1 MNRPMRGFAAVVFIS
16 ALFTTA
22 TVRADPSPVAL
33 PVKQHSGPPIIEYY
47 GDSTVWGYASGT
59 DGARVANPAPAVFA
73 RALPARLQYS
83 VRNEGVSGSTACSLL
98 AGTDGVHQPW
108 RNQMRQSKATYVIL
122 NHAINDQWKHSLEEY
137 RNCLW
142 SLARIARQSGKHVI
156 FETPNP
162 TRDSGSG
169 GLDTYV
175 STMRAVALLEQVPVI
190 DQYRYLT
197 DYLQGRKLEELCPDG
212 LHPSEAVYR
221 MKGEYAAQTFVGI
234 VSGK

>member
-1 MNRPMRGFAAVVFIS
+1 MNRLMRGFFAVVFICP
-16 ALFTTA
+16 LFSTA
-22 TVRADPSPVAL
+22 TVGADRSSGAL

-59 DGARVANPAPAVFA
+59 DGTRVANPAPAVFA
-73 RALPARLQYS
+73 NALPARLQYS

-108 RNQMRQSKATYVIL
+108 RQQMRQSKATYIIL
-122 NHAINDQWKHSLEEY
+122 NHAINDQWKSSLDEY

-162 TRDSGSG
+162 TRDSGNG

-175 STMRAVALLEQVPVI
+175 STMKAVALLEQVPVI

-197 DYLQGRKLEELCPDG
+197 DYLQGKSLKELCPDG
-212 LHPSEAVYR
+212 LHPSEDVYR
-221 MKGEYAAQTFVGI
+221 MKGEYAARIFADI

>member
-1 MNRPMRGFAAVVFIS
+1 MIRLSRAFAVVAFVGASLATAAVV
-16 ALFTTA
+16 
-22 TVRADPSPVAL
+22 ADRSPVAL
-33 PVKQHSGPPIIEYY
+33 PVKQRSGPPIIEYY
-47 GDSTVWGYASGT
+47 GDSTVWGYASGG

-73 RALPARLQYS
+73 TALPSRLQYS
-83 VRNEGVSGSTACSLL
+83 VKNEGVSGSTACSLL

-108 RNQMRQSKATYVIL
+108 RSQMKQSKATYVIL
-122 NHAINDQWKHSLEEY
+122 NHAINDQWKSSLEEY
-137 RNCLW
+137 RNCLL
-142 SLARIARQSGKHVI
+142 SLARIAKDSGKHVI

-175 STMRAVALLEQVPVI
+175 STMRAVALLEQVPLI

-221 MKGEYAAQTFVGI
+221 MKGEYAARRFVDI

>member
-1 MNRPMRGFAAVVFIS
+1 MIRFTRAFAVIVFIGASLATVAVVAGQNPNALPMR
-16 ALFTTA
+16 
-22 TVRADPSPVAL
+22 
-33 PVKQHSGPPIIEYY
+33 QHSGPPVIEYY

-73 RALPARLQYS
+73 TALPARLQYA
-83 VRNEGVSGSTACSLL
+83 VKNEGVNGSTACSLL
-98 AGTDGVHQPW
+98 MGTDGVHQPW
-108 RNQMRQSKATYVIL
+108 RIQMAQSKATYVIL
-122 NHAINDQWKHSLEEY
+122 NHAINDQWKHSVEEY

-142 SLARIARQSGKHVI
+142 SLARITRQSGKHVI

-162 TRDSGSG
+162 TRDSGND

-175 STMRAVALLEQVPVI
+175 STMRAVALREQVPVI

-221 MKGEYAAQTFVGI
+221 MKGEYAARAFADI

>member
-1 MNRPMRGFAAVVFIS
+1 MIRRGYALAAAFLLVASLAVAAI
-16 ALFTTA
+16 A
-22 TVRADPSPVAL
+22 TDRSPVAP

-47 GDSTVWGYASGT
+47 GDSTVWGYASGR
-59 DGARVANPAPAVFA
+59 DGARVADPAPAVFA
-73 RALPARLQYS
+73 MALPARLQYS
-83 VRNEGVSGSTACSLL
+83 VKNEGVSGSTACSLL

-108 RNQMRQSKATYVIL
+108 RIQMAQSKATYVIL
-122 NHAINDQWKHSLEEY
+122 NHAINDQWKYSVEEY

-175 STMRAVALLEQVPVI
+175 GTMRAVALLEQVPVI

-212 LHPSEAVYR
+212 LHPSDAVYR
-221 MKGEYAAQTFVGI
+221 MKGEYAARTFADIVVG
-234 VSGK
+234 K